1 MNKNKYKSKC
11 NIQKKYEAMTK
22 MIFIPNR
29 TEMNHRVKDFKVYD
43 TQLCEEEN
51 VTVNFCQTNRGQAKA
66 QINGAF
72 LYKF

>member
-1 MNKNKYKSKC
+1 
-11 NIQKKYEAMTK
+11 

-43 TQLCEEEN
+43 SQLCEEEN